1 MPSFS
6 LNITQL
12 REQDNESE
20 VESQVQE
27 EALEFVNSVINS
39 SPFFK
44 ITRGAEKWRK
54 SKESSTRW
62 EKGYNNRG
70 WSKQSR
76 WCNGKTK
83 RKGWN

>member
-12 REQDNESE
+12 REQDNEPE

-44 ITRGAEKWRK
+44 ITRGAEK
-54 SKESSTRW
+54 
-62 EKGYNNRG
+62 
-70 WSKQSR
+70 
-76 WCNGKTK
+76 
-83 RKGWN
+83 